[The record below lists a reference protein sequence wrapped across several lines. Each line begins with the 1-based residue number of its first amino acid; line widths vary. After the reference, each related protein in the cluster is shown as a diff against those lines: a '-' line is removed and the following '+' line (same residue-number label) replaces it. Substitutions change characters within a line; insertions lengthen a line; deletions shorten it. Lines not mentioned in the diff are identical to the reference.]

1 MNATK
6 TAETLEGLLDLR
18 TGDSIT
24 IESFGQRLAYSKENE
39 GYNLV
44 LHVTRADAQTKEQA
58 LEDGN
63 KAAAG
68 KHPAGIII
76 P

>member
-1 MNATK
+1 MNITK
-6 TAETLEGLLDLR
+6 TAETLEGLLDLEK
-18 TGDSIT
+18 GESII
-24 IESFGQRLAYSKENE
+24 IESFAQNAASFKENKE
-39 GYNLV
+39 YHLV
-44 LHVTRADAQTKEQA
+44 LRVTRGDAQTKEPA
-58 LEDGN
+58 AEDGK